1 MAVNTEYGV
10 KSTHPDYDANLRR
23 WQKVRSVLAAN
34 CKTHLRDVG
43 TSEPDPKIAK
53 KRQDEYADGAIFYNF
68 TKRTLSGMVGAVMRK
83 DPEIDLPTQLEY
95 LKTNCDGSGI
105 GLVQH
110 AQDTLTELDSLGRG
124 GLLVDAPQAKA
135 ATRAEQNA
143 GRLNPRILFYTPEN
157 IIHWHYRKVGSTKV
171 LDMVILREQYEYQV
185 DGQEFWWE
193 CGELYR
199 VLEIV
204 DGRYRQRV
212 FTFGHDGEQMG
223 YEEVIDIGERI
234 DIPFTFIGSDNN
246 DGTVDA
252 PPLESLAEVNI
263 GHYRNSA
270 DVEDS
275 SYICSQPT
283 LMLYPGENMDPN
295 AFKELNPNGIRIG
308 SRTGHNLGAG
318 GAAEL
323 IQATESNLARSL
335 MADKENQA
343 VMIGAQLITPTIQV
357 TAEAARLQ
365 RGADTSIMAT
375 IAKNV
380 SMAYEQAIAWCAEFV
395 NATGEIV
402 FELNTEFFMQQLT
415 AQDRAAWIADINAG
429 LLPARSYYAAMR
441 AAGTTNWTDEEIE
454 DELERQPPAPAP
466 ALNTQVSGEI
476 PQAPDEQM
484 QDGQQQETQQ

>member
-10 KSTHPDYDANLRR
+10 KSTHPDYDANLKR
-23 WQKVRSVLAAN
+23 WQKVRNVLAAN
-34 CKTHLRDVG
+34 CKTYLRDVG
-43 TSEPDPKIAK
+43 ASEPDPKIAK

-95 LKTNCDGSGI
+95 LLENCDGSGI

-110 AQDTLTELDSLGRG
+110 AHDTLTELDSLGRG
-124 GLLVDAPQAKA
+124 GLLVDAPQSKA

-143 GRLNPRILFYTPEN
+143 GRLNPRILFYTAEN
-157 IIHWHYRKVGSTKV
+157 IINWHYRKVGSTKV

-212 FTFGHDGEQMG
+212 FTFGHDGEQLG

-252 PPLESLAEVNI
+252 PPLEALSDVNI

-275 SYICSQPT
+275 SFICSQPT
-283 LMLYPGENMDPN
+283 LMLYPGENMNPQ
-295 AFKELNPNGIRIG
+295 AFAELNPNGIRIG

-380 SMAYEQAIAWCAEFV
+380 SMAYEQAIAWCAEFI

-402 FELNTEFFMQQLT
+402 FELNTEFFLAQMT
-415 AQDRAAWIADINAG
+415 AQDRAQWIADINAG
-429 LLPARSYYAAMR
+429 LMPMRAYYAALR
-441 AAGTTNWTDEEIE
+441 AAGTTNWTDEQIE
-454 DELERQPPAPAP
+454 KELERQPPAPAP
-466 ALNTQVSGEI
+466 TLNTQVSGEI
-476 PQAPDEQM
+476 PEAPDEQLDEE
-484 QDGQQQETQQ
+484 QA

>member
-10 KSTHPDYDANLRR
+10 KSTHPDYDANLKR
-23 WQKVRSVLAAN
+23 WQKVRNVLAAN
-34 CKTHLRDVG
+34 CKTYLRDVG
-43 TSEPDPKIAK
+43 ASEPDPKIAK

-68 TKRTLSGMVGAVMRK
+68 TKRTLSGMVGSVMRK
-83 DPEIDLPTQLEY
+83 DPEVTLPTQLEY
-95 LKTNCDGSGI
+95 LKENCDGSGI

-143 GRLNPRILFYTPEN
+143 GRLNPRILFYTAEN
-157 IIHWHYRKVGSTKV
+157 IINWHYRKVGSTKV

-212 FTFGHDGEQMG
+212 FTFASDGEQLG
-223 YEEVIDIGERI
+223 YEEVIDISERI

-275 SYICSQPT
+275 SFICSQPT
-283 LMLYPGENMDPN
+283 LMLYPGENMDLN
-295 AFKELNPNGIRIG
+295 TFKEANPSGVRLG
-308 SRTGHNLGAG
+308 SRSGHNLGYG

-323 IQATESNLARSL
+323 IQAQESNLARSL

-466 ALNTQVSGEI
+466 ILNTQVSGEI
-476 PQAPDEQM
+476 PQAPDESQ
-484 QDGQQQETQQ
+484 QAQGQQPT